1 METPKEKGGQVET
14 ALEESAPNLANIICH
29 WQDHLGWIMRRY
41 YRTGNA
47 KDLQAAAV
55 QKRAMVQNLSGR
67 KRKARFVNKK
77 GGRR

>member
-1 METPKEKGGQVET
+1 MKPPEEKGYQAKT
-14 ALEESAPNLANIICH
+14 TLEESAPGLANIICH

-55 QKRAMVQNLSGR
+55 QRRAMIQSLSGR
-67 KRKARFVNKK
+67 KRQKK
-77 GGRR
+77 TASREGRVR